1 MRHFEFT
8 KYVLHFSI
16 FACFLLLPAGI
27 IEAKGDVVDGS
38 VRANYEVYEDGSL
51 SYSLNFD
58 IENSEPNKY
67 ITSFV
72 FSIPFKEYSALN
84 VTTNDLQNY
93 QVIPGEY
100 NSIQIN
106 FSRPLEYMS
115 RNSVYVNLTV
125 GALEVDV
132 NGNHKTNIINPV
144 TGQDVYYTISFPS
157 TYGNANFSKSVGGN
171 TIESQTKKI
180 TTFVS
185 SEDME
190 VVWRL
195 SNSYSFR
202 LKYTLLGE
210 ENRDFLINLPS
221 QLRGQA
227 IKYKS
232 LSGVVAGLR
241 DKSGNTFGVAKSGEV
256 VIEAEVDIQ
265 GAENPEIYG
274 SKLINSNADS
284 TFYKEL
290 SEVAESRDLVAI
302 VEYLKTNL
310 TLNRGFKISSERLWE
325 MVDGSE
331 AVNSFDAALVVSE
344 VLNNAGIKT
353 DVRYGY
359 ILEPFEINFPIA
371 WIVSEIGEIDMFSKQ
386 FLNNDNPVKV
396 VMGTIT
402 DNTDDLVLG
411 VRADTPEVVRI
422 EPIATTE
429 VANAGDV
436 TIVDTSSN
444 LIQITNNTNSILSI
458 RNVSLNGDI
467 NISVGG
473 LDRVI
478 IPGVNLIPITKSVGT
493 LKVELDNGTILE
505 LNFDQDNVVAS
516 NNALAEILKPVLL
529 ISGGVI
535 IFVLLFV
542 VKRKRARELKFESVE

>member
-8 KYVLHFSI
+8 NYVLHFSI

-58 IENSEPNKY
+58 VENTDPNKY

-84 VTTNDLQNY
+84 VTTNDLKDY

-125 GALEVDV
+125 GTLEVDV
-132 NGNHKTNIINPV
+132 NGNHKTGIINPV
-144 TGQDVYYTISFPS
+144 TGQDVYYTISFPA
-157 TYGNANFSKSVGGN
+157 TYGSANFTKSVGGN
-171 TIESQTKKI
+171 TIESQSKKI

-195 SNSYSFR
+195 TNSYSFR
-202 LKYTLLGE
+202 LQYSLLGE
-210 ENRDFLINLPS
+210 ENSDFLINLPS
-221 QLRGQA
+221 QIRGQTVT
-227 IKYKS
+227 YKS
-232 LSGVVAGLR
+232 LTGVAAGLR
-241 DKSGNTFGVAKSGEV
+241 DKFGNTFGVAKPGEV

-265 GAENPEIYG
+265 NAEDPEIYG
-274 SKLINSNADS
+274 STLINANTDS
-284 TFYKEL
+284 VFYKEL
-290 SEVAESRDLVAI
+290 AEVAESKDLQAI
-302 VEYLKTNL
+302 VDYLKTNL
-310 TLNRGFKISSERLWE
+310 TVNRAFKISSDRLWE
-325 MVDGSE
+325 MVDESE
-331 AVNSFDAALVVSE
+331 AVNSFEAALVIGS
-344 VLNNAGIKT
+344 VLNNSGIKA

-359 ILEPFEINFPIA
+359 ILDPFEINFPIA
-371 WIVSEIGEIDMFSKQ
+371 WIVSEIGEIDMFSTQ
-386 FLNNDNPVKV
+386 FLDNDKPVKV
-396 VMGTIT
+396 IMGTLT
-402 DNTDDLVLG
+402 DNPDDLALG
-411 VRADTPEVVRI
+411 ARADTPEVVRI
-422 EPIATTE
+422 EPIATRETT
-429 VANAGDV
+429 NTGDV
-436 TIVDTSSN
+436 TIVDTTSN
-444 LIQITNNTNSILSI
+444 LVQIINNSNSILSI
-458 RNVSLNGDI
+458 RKVSLNGDV
-467 NISVGG
+467 SVDVSGF
-473 LDRVI
+473 DRVI
-478 IPGVNLIPITKSVGT
+478 IPGINLIQITKSVGT

-516 NNALAEILKPVLL
+516 NNALPEVLKPVLL